1 MLRNYLLTAFR
12 HLWRHRVFS
21 LLNIAGLTIGL
32 SACFLAFLYVRFEL
46 SYDGFHAKADRI
58 YRMVTDIKTP
68 NGNLPVDITSP
79 PMAINIGQEFPEVE
93 KIVRFWPQSI
103 LFRKGD
109 IKFQESHMA
118 FADSTF
124 FSLFDLP
131 LIEGNAATALRN
143 PWDVVL
149 TETAAKRYFGKQD
162 PMGQHLILT
171 DGNNIG
177 TVTAV
182 MKDMPENTLLK
193 ADALVALTTFK
204 AGDSTYDK
212 DWGNFGVY
220 SYLLL
225 RPGANAGALEKKFPA
240 FLESR
245 IGSEMQ
251 KNQQHYRLSLE
262 PLKDVY
268 LHSHRSLQ
276 EEGNIHNVYIFSII
290 GGFILLIAA
299 INFVNLT
306 TARATERAKEVGI
319 RKVIGAGRRQLTGQF
334 LGESLVLVFLAFVL
348 SALVSALL
356 IPAFNR
362 LAGKTVSTGLFEHPG
377 QLLVL
382 LVIAAGVGLLAGVYP
397 ALVLSA
403 FQPIKVLK
411 GRFAAG
417 SRGLLLRRMLVVIQF
432 TISIG
437 IIVAT
442 IIIHRQLDY
451 MRNQDLGLND
461 KQMLMLDTHGDI
473 HRGALKNEL
482 LKLPGVNSVSMSS
495 NELGGSHNAA
505 FLQVQNHRGEM
516 QVAMVEFYVVDLD
529 YMPQY
534 QMKMI
539 AGRMFSKEY
548 GTDTTSAIVVNERAL
563 QLFGYRSPQEAI
575 GKKFIQWGGEGT
587 IIGVVK
593 DFHFSGLQR
602 EIQPFFL
609 RAIPSNADQ
618 VSVNVRTARLP
629 ETIAAIQKT
638 WSRVIPYRPF
648 DYFFADEYFDRQ
660 YKIEEHFGKLFLNF
674 AVLAILISCMGLL
687 GLASYAT
694 IQRTKEIGIRK
705 VLGASVAGIVRLLS
719 REFLV
724 LVVIAFLIATPVCW
738 YLMHGWLHDFY
749 YRIAM
754 PWWVFGLG
762 GIMALL
768 IAMLTIAFQAI
779 RAAVANP
786 INSLRHE

>member
-1 MLRNYLLTAFR
+1 MLRNYLLTAIR
-12 HLWRHRVFS
+12 HLWRHRIFS
-21 LLNIAGLTIGL
+21 FLNIAGLTIGM
-32 SACFLAFLYVRFEL
+32 SACFLVFLYVRFEL
-46 SYDGFHAKADRI
+46 SYDGFHSKADRI

-68 NGNLPVDITSP
+68 NENLPIDITSP
-79 PMAINIGQEFPEVE
+79 PMAINVGQEFPEVE
-93 KIVRFWPQSI
+93 KVVRFSPQSI
-103 LFRKGD
+103 LFRRGE
-109 IKFQESHMA
+109 IKFQEDHMA

-124 FSLFDLP
+124 FKLFDFP
-131 LIEGNAATALRN
+131 LLRGDAATALKD

-149 TETAAKRYFGKQD
+149 SETAAKRYFGKQD
-162 PMGQHLILT
+162 PIGQHLILT

-177 TVTAV
+177 TVTGV

-193 ADALVALTTFK
+193 ADVLVALTTFK

-212 DWGNFGVY
+212 DWGNFVVY

-225 RPGANAGALEKKFPA
+225 RPGANAGMLEKKFPA
-240 FLESR
+240 FLEAR

-251 KNQQHYRLSLE
+251 KSQRNYRLSLE

-276 EEGNIHNVYIFSII
+276 DEGNIHNVYIFSII

-306 TARATERAKEVGI
+306 TARSTERAKEVGI
-319 RKVIGAGRRQLTGQF
+319 RKVIGAGRGQLTGQF

-348 SALVSALL
+348 SALLITLL
-356 IPAFNR
+356 IPAFNG

-377 QLLVL
+377 QLLAL
-382 LVIAAGVGLLAGVYP
+382 LGIAAGVGLLAGVYP

-403 FQPIKVLK
+403 FKPIKVLK
-411 GRFAAG
+411 GRFVG
-417 SRGLLLRRMLVVIQF
+417 SGKGFLLRQSLVVLQF

-461 KQMLMLDTHGDI
+461 KQMLMLDTHGDKN
-473 HRGALKNEL
+473 RWALKDEL

-495 NELGGSHNAA
+495 NELGGTHNAA
-505 FLQVQNHRGEM
+505 FLQMQNHRGEM
-516 QVAMVEFYVVDLD
+516 QVGIVEFYIVDLD

-534 QMKMI
+534 GLKMV

-548 GTDTTSAIVVNERAL
+548 GTDTTSALIMNERAL

-575 GKKFIQWGGEGT
+575 GKKFMQWGSEGT
-587 IIGVVK
+587 VIGVVK
-593 DFHFSGLQR
+593 DFHFTGLQS
-602 EIQPFFL
+602 EIKPFCL
-609 RAIPSNADQ
+609 RAVPSNADQ
-618 VSVNVRTARLP
+618 VSVNVRTAHLP

-660 YKIEEHFGKLFLNF
+660 YKTEEHFGKLFLNF

-705 VLGASVAGIVRLLS
+705 VLGASVAGIVQLLS

-724 LVVIAFLIATPVCW
+724 LVGIAFLIATPVCW
-738 YLMHGWLHDFY
+738 WLMHAWLHDFY
-749 YRIAM
+749 YRIAVS
-754 PWWVFGLG
+754 WWVFGLG